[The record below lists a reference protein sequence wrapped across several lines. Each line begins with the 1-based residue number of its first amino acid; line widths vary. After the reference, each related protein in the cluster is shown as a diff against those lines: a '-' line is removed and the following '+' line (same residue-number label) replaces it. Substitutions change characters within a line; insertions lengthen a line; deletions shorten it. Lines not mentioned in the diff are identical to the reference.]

1 MEEEQEVKQLLM
13 KEVIIAILKCMVLI
27 EKAKPN
33 YKLREIVKI
42 AKNRSRKEAINID
55 LMPNKHFRVKKYRNS
70 KEETMRPH

>member
-1 MEEEQEVKQLLM
+1 M

-33 YKLREIVKI
+33 YKLREIVRIVKI
-42 AKNRSRKEAINID
+42 KNRKETIKID

-70 KEETMRPH
+70 KEETIMTPH